1 MKTLQTITLGGRES
15 RRLTAPIELRAI
27 GDSEQSNIIF
37 GYAAKFNSRSGNLG
51 DPERQFYETIA
62 PGAFDDVLLDDVR
75 ALFNHEADLILAR
88 SKNGEGTLTLGIDD
102 IGLSYMFE
110 APDTQVGRDLLV
122 SLRRGD
128 IDQSSFSFTVSKDG
142 QSWVETMDKNGV
154 TVFERTIT
162 KVSRLYDVS
171 PVTYPAYEDTEVDVR
186 SITTLIKDFQLE
198 ETPTP
203 APLENHSLSH
213 WQRRWGISKPAV

>member
-15 RRLTAPIELRAI
+15 RRLTAPIELRAE

-51 DPERQFYETIA
+51 EANRQFYETIA

-75 ALFNHEADLILAR
+75 ALFNHEPDMILAR

-102 IGLSYMFE
+102 VGLTYMFE

-142 QSWVETMDKNGV
+142 QSWVESRDENGA
-154 TVFERTIT
+154 TVYERTIT

-186 SITTLIKDFQLE
+186 SITTLIKDFQPE
-198 ETPTP
+198 ET
-203 APLENHSLSH
+203 PLENHSLSH